1 MKDVAKQWPL
11 ILPALAAFG
20 MYSLLRPEI
29 RYLAPFFVIFWIGL
43 FSSVRLPLPGEVN
56 RIISPVLL
64 AVSTMLCI
72 FILFSSE
79 RETTLTVRD
88 LIKGEKSSPHIHWQV
103 ANELKRMGI
112 QEGDKVASIGWGIRA
127 FWARLARVRI
137 VAEIFD
143 REAPDFWMANDSVKS
158 EVIRALVKT
167 GAKVIVADHFPNYVP
182 ANGWQKIGDTNYY
195 AYLLNR

>member
-1 MKDVAKQWPL
+1 
-11 ILPALAAFG
+11 
-20 MYSLLRPEI
+20 LLRPEI